1 MDALQPGQVL
11 GSFRIV
17 RPLGA
22 GGMGTVYEAEHLRLP
37 VRRALKVFSSESVH
51 VALLRKRFLVEGK
64 LLSSMQHPRIVRVY
78 DLIVD
83 DETGLA
89 YFEMDLV
96 CSPDG
101 EPQTLA
107 QAHERGVGEDEIKTW
122 FEDVCEG
129 LAYIHSKGV
138 IHRDISAD
146 NILIGPDGH
155 AVISD
160 FGIAKIVDEEYRK
173 KIDVTVTMV
182 TPNGVEFRMGKE
194 RYMSP
199 ELKVKNGKASFA
211 SDVWALGVT
220 FFWMLSGSWYDVGT
234 RLEDSLAIFD
244 HDWAPVIAQL
254 CNKNPT
260 DRLPE
265 GGMEEILFSLRTC
278 RSRGL
283 LGKIGEWWAKQ
294 IALRQVV
301 EAWWRFTFGV
311 LSVVTFGFIT
321 AILYGGMVFRD
332 LDFGKSFRRLTQQ
345 VSFVSVVGAIL
356 MCLAMLQWRNYG
368 FSDWLFVSFELIV
381 GGAFVGVVWYIV
393 HWLVGVVG
401 RIGRGSKAYGCFLV
415 LIWFE
420 VLIELGIY
428 FVLIIILA
436 RFRFGRILSIVGLFV
451 GCAHAVGLRILVSQ
465 NRRWAWLMY
474 LVGAGWSCVSL
485 INAAVSHDNF
495 CGMRFVLMIMKSGA
509 FSYPL
514 AMLILPLCLS
524 RHLRKRFDRRGI
536 EGRADLLLRLWY
548 GFALVVMVVTSLE
561 LI

>member
-17 RPLGA
+17 RQLGA

-51 VALLRKRFLVEGK
+51 VALLRKRFLAEGK
-64 LLSSMQHPRIVRVY
+64 ILSSLQHPRIVRVY

-160 FGIAKIVDEEYRK
+160 FGIAKIIDEEYRK

-182 TPNGVEFRMGKE
+182 TPNGIEFRMGKE

-199 ELKVKNGKASFA
+199 ELKAKNGKASFA
-211 SDVWALGVT
+211 SDAWALGVT

-244 HDWAPVIAQL
+244 YNWAPVIAQL

-265 GGMEEILFSLRTC
+265 GGIGNIPKLLLT
-278 RSRGL
+278 RGL
-283 LGKIGEWWAKQ
+283 GRSSAQEPWA
-294 IALRQVV
+294 
-301 EAWWRFTFGV
+301 RFQSYRRRT
-311 LSVVTFGFIT
+311 
-321 AILYGGMVFRD
+321 LYLLFA
-332 LDFGKSFRRLTQQ
+332 
-345 VSFVSVVGAIL
+345 VVGISFWGLFWVLRFVWQHYLSKWCVGVGDAGYPWFL
-356 MCLAMLQWRNYG
+356 MVLCGVWGL
-368 FSDWLFVSFELIV
+368 LIV
-381 GGAFVGVVWYIV
+381 IAVWVFLRHCILKSLSDGVDCVLGNLPVDRASSSPWSV
-393 HWLVGVVG
+393 MLVGVWAVIVVEI
-401 RIGRGSKAYGCFLV
+401 IGYILYFGAVRRFSGGLIVFL
-415 LIWFE
+415 LTIM
-420 VLIELGIY
+420 IEAIA
-428 FVLIIILA
+428 FWPS
-436 RFRFGRILSIVGLFV
+436 RKRRILRALCGVAGVF
-451 GCAHAVGLRILVSQ
+451 IL
-465 NRRWAWLMY
+465 
-474 LVGAGWSCVSL
+474 
-485 INAAVSHDNF
+485 I
-495 CGMRFVLMIMKSGA
+495 GMAIAIR
-509 FSYPL
+509 
-514 AMLILPLCLS
+514 CL
-524 RHLRKRFDRRGI
+524 
-536 EGRADLLLRLWY
+536 
-548 GFALVVMVVTSLE
+548 
-561 LI
+561 